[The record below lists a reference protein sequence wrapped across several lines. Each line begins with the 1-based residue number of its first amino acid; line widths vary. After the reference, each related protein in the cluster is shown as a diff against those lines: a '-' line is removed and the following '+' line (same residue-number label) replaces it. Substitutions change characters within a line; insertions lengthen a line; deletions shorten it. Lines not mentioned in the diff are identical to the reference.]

1 MRLGISRP
9 LLILPTYR
17 ATERTLEFC
26 DGNYGRE
33 HHGNSRAN
41 AARHALW
48 NYLICKACFEQG
60 ISKTEAVNWA
70 EKLTSLHEELAPN
83 SEIAR
88 KMDLHNNAVGRK
100 LFLKDSTGNI
110 FKTLLEMAVNSTAV
124 NNISEIN
131 PEVDGLVHIEK
142 IKK

>member
-26 DGNYGRE
+26 DDNFGKE

-41 AARHALW
+41 AVRHALW
-48 NYLICKACFEQG
+48 NYLICESCFEQG
-60 ISKTEAVNWA
+60 ISKEEAAAWA

-83 SEIAR
+83 SEIER

-100 LFLKDSTGNI
+100 LFLKDSTGDI
-110 FKTLLEMAVNSTAV
+110 FEILLKMAENSRAV
-124 NNISEIN
+124 KGISGIN
-131 PEVDGLVHIEK
+131 SKVEGLVHIEK
-142 IKK
+142 T